1 MNEKQTTTT
10 EVRGKKMDYTNEE
23 LEDRLDELEEYQHLM
38 FMASFSRVST
48 AQIDYMNELSVKYGV
63 DDPESWWNDTASIE
77 DELERREAGR

>member
-23 LEDRLDELEEYQHLM
+23 LEDRLKQLEEYEYLM
-38 FMASFSRVST
+38 FRV
-48 AQIDYMNELSVKYGV
+48 AVGLAGREAIERMNKLSIEYGV

-77 DELERREAGR
+77 AELERRGASK

>member
-23 LEDRLDELEEYQHLM
+23 LEARLDELEEYQEKMTLIPLDLEWPE
-38 FMASFSRVST
+38 RVERM
-48 AQIDYMNELSVKYGV
+48 DNLSIYYGV
-63 DDPESWWNDTASIE
+63 DDPESWWNDAASIE